1 MHAVRV
7 TEPLVNH
14 ILQDQDSTHDHEDDR
29 QADQAFEEA
38 LSCQRD
44 ATKRQREEWDT
55 GMQEKAKALRER
67 LGHDSTAALAMRW
80 AEQRG
85 TSTWLTALPLVSHG
99 FDLTRREFYDALC
112 LRYGWEPAKMP
123 TTCACG
129 QRFSL
134 EHALTC
140 RRGGYITMRHDEVRD
155 LFTTLLSETCHNV
168 SSEPELQPL
177 NGAPLHTRGAN
188 RTDGARLD
196 IKAGASGVA
205 VGSRQHFLM
214 CGCSTLML
222 PLTDCRHPRPSSKPT
237 TGKNVASTKN
247 EFGKSKVPALR
258 HWSSPALEQRDE
270 SPKHS

>member
-1 MHAVRV
+1 MGLPTRHGGLGVHDPAEMAKTLHQGAVRV

-14 ILQDQDSTHDHEDDR
+14 ILQHQDSTHDHEDDR

-38 LSCQRD
+38 LSSQRD

-140 RRGGYITMRHDEVRD
+140 QRGGYITMRHDEVRD
-155 LFTTLLSETCHNV
+155 LFTTSDV
-168 SSEPELQPL
+168 SQ
-177 NGAPLHTRGAN
+177 RVI
-188 RTDGARLD
+188 GAR
-196 IKAGASGVA
+196 ASA
-205 VGSRQHFLM
+205 IEWSAPPHSRRKSNGW
-214 CGCSTLML
+214 CPS
-222 PLTDCRHPRPSSKPT
+222 RHQGWGLLGPQS
-237 TGKNVASTKN
+237 V
-247 EFGKSKVPALR
+247 
-258 HWSSPALEQRDE
+258 
-270 SPKHS
+270 